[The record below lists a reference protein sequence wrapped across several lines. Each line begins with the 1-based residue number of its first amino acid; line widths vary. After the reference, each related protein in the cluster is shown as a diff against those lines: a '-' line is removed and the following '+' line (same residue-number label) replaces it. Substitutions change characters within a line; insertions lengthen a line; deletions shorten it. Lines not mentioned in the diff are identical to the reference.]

1 MTTQKTTRKHSP
13 GPWFALLNAP
23 GAIIPG
29 HLIKTKGGAQ
39 LPIALLPAA
48 GGTECASTQ
57 TANARLMA
65 AAPELLDVL
74 RKIVIKGYLRPGPH
88 EDMQVHP
95 DLINEARLLIA
106 TIEEGK

>member
-1 MTTQKTTRKHSP
+1 
-13 GPWFALLNAP
+13 
-23 GAIIPG
+23 
-29 HLIKTKGGAQ
+29 
-39 LPIALLPAA
+39 
-48 GGTECASTQ
+48 
-57 TANARLMA
+57 MA